1 MIGSVNVT
9 AQFDM
14 KGRVSTSAP
23 SHTYWALIQ
32 PDQKYVCRVLDGAVR
47 PGRK

>member
-9 AQFDM
+9 AQLDV
-14 KGRVSTSAP
+14 KGKVSTLVP